1 MIYHGVK
8 NAISALSFEVLFNKS
23 LTSERL
29 EYWGIGAVLLL
40 LHSSQAAHFL
50 SSDRFADILLTDLW
64 RIRKDLF

>member
-1 MIYHGVK
+1 MTYHGAK

-40 LHSSQAAHFL
+40 HSSQAAHFL

-64 RIRKDLF
+64 RIRKDLS